1 MEGCVFAGR
10 ANIENMNWDDLR
22 IVQAVYQ
29 SGSYAAAA
37 TRLRIN
43 ETTVARRLARFEDD
57 LGVMLFEA
65 RDGTRKPTQQCEEI
79 VAIAGKMSDQAG
91 RIAMIGKA
99 QSGPVGTRRIATTDS
114 IATEVLAP
122 GLASLLATFPGLS
135 IEFLASTENVD
146 FSRWEA
152 DIAVRFQ
159 RPDKGDFVIS
169 KLADIDLLL
178 IEPADTTAPSD
189 QFVCAYPEDLDLT
202 PESQH
207 LASIGLKRQARCF
220 TKNLLV
226 QKQLLQS
233 GRCTAILASYMCLD
247 LLDDPRFRISRLPQ
261 NRSVWLLVQSHLKHD
276 TATRAVIDWIKAC
289 FGGLDG
295 AVARVPEKSQ

>member
-1 MEGCVFAGR
+1 
-10 ANIENMNWDDLR
+10 MNWDDLR

-29 SGSYAAAA
+29 TGSYAAAA
-37 TRLRIN
+37 ARLRIN
-43 ETTVARRLARFEDD
+43 ETTVARRLSRFEDD
-57 LGVMLFEA
+57 LGIALFEA
-65 RDGTRKPTQQCEEI
+65 RDGSRRPTPQCEEI

-99 QSGPVGTRRIATTDS
+99 QSGPVGIRRIATTDS
-114 IATEVLAP
+114 IAADVLAP
-122 GLASLLATFPGLS
+122 ELATFLTSFPGLS

-152 DIAVRFQ
+152 DVAVRFQ
-159 RPDKGDFVIS
+159 RPDRGDFVIS
-169 KLADIDLLL
+169 KLADIDFFL
-178 IEPADTTAPSD
+178 IEPAATGEPTD

-207 LASIGLKRQARCF
+207 LARLGLRKQARCF

-226 QKQLLQS
+226 QKELLLS
-233 GRCTAILASYMCLD
+233 GRCIAVLASYMCLD

-261 NRSVWLLVQSHLKHD
+261 SRSVWLLVQSHLKHD
-276 TATRAVIDWIKAC
+276 TATREVIDWIRTC
-289 FGGLDG
+289 FAGLES
-295 AVARVPEKSQ
+295 AVARASERSA